1 MGVSPSAPLLENIP
15 EENNEIPDLI
25 VDDSEGS
32 EGSIHEL
39 LQSQNGKLNEEEVK
53 LQR

>member
-1 MGVSPSAPLLENIP
+1 MK
-15 EENNEIPDLI
+15 IPDLI

-39 LQSQNGKLNEEEVK
+39 SQSQNSELDKEEVK
-53 LQR
+53 SQMRIKQPVLLSMS